1 MRYSY
6 RQNRRSK
13 IKNLISSIVDTE
25 SSYASNQSE
34 PVKV

>member
-1 MRYSY
+1 MRYNY

-13 IKNLISSIVDTE
+13 SKNLISSIVDTE
-25 SSYASNQSE
+25 SSYGSNHSE